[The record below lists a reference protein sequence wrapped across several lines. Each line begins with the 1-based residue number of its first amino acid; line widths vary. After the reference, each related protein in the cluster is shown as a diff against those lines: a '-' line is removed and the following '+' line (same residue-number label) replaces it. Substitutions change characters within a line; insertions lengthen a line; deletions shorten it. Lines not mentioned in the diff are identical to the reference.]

1 MPSEY
6 YLNSERVVK
15 KLNTNLFVINKNENF
30 SFQYLLN
37 DFQKVSLDELDK
49 VKLLDRQDTKFVFNQ
64 IHLPLILQKIKPF
77 YRILE
82 INKKLV
88 FIYENTYFDTD
99 DFLFYNQH
107 HNENRKRFKVR
118 FRKYSSNNKS
128 FFEIKIK
135 NNKNRTVKKRLLA
148 DEINECLGERERD
161 LVSAIIGLPADQL
174 APKLDL
180 EFSRITLTDNSFNER
195 LTIDTNLSA
204 KNGISSKIFDQ
215 LVISEIKQKKY
226 NPKSDFIQI
235 LRELKIQEMRFSKYC
250 MGMLHVNKEIKYN
263 RFKPKLLQINK
274 ILTQR

>member
-1 MPSEY
+1 M
-6 YLNSERVVK
+6 
-15 KLNTNLFVINKNENF
+15 NKNKKF
-30 SFQYLLN
+30 LFQYLLN
-37 DFQKVSLDELDK
+37 DFQGVSLKELDK

-64 IHLPLILQKIKPF
+64 IQLPLILEKIKPF

-82 INKKLV
+82 INNDRI
-88 FIYENTYFDTD
+88 FTYDTTYFDTD

-135 NNKNRTVKKRLLA
+135 NNKNRTLKKRLLV
-148 DEINECLGERERD
+148 DEMNEYLGEQERD
-161 LVSAIIGLPADQL
+161 LVSRIIGLPPDQL
-174 APKLDL
+174 TPKLKL

-204 KNGISSKIFDQ
+204 KNGINSKIFDQ

-226 NPKSDFIQI
+226 DTKSDFIQI
-235 LRELKIQEMRFSKYC
+235 LRGLKIQEMRFSKYC
-250 MGMLHVNKEIKYN
+250 MGVLHLNDNVKYN

-274 ILTQR
+274 ILTQV

>member
-1 MPSEY
+1 M
-6 YLNSERVVK
+6 N
-15 KLNTNLFVINKNENF
+15 NNIF
-30 SFQYLLN
+30 SLQNILKDHQTL
-37 DFQKVSLDELDK
+37 SLADLEK

-64 IHLPLILQKIKPF
+64 VQLPLILDKIKPF

-82 INKKLV
+82 INNDLL
-88 FIYENTYFDTD
+88 FTYENTYFDTD

-118 FRKYSSNNKS
+118 FRKYSSNSNT

-135 NNKNRTVKKRLLA
+135 NNKNRTVKKRLMV
-148 DEINECLGERERD
+148 DEMNDCLGEREIE
-161 LVSAIIGLPADQL
+161 LVSNIIGLQSN
-174 APKLDL
+174 KLTTKL
-180 EFSRITLTDNSFNER
+180 NIQFSRITLADNSFNER

-204 KNGISSKIFDQ
+204 KNGSSSKIFDK

-226 NPKSDFIQI
+226 NPKSQYIQI
-235 LRELKIQEMRFSKYC
+235 LRDLRIPEMRFSKYC

-274 ILTQR
+274 ILTRV

>member
-1 MPSEY
+1 M
-6 YLNSERVVK
+6 
-15 KLNTNLFVINKNENF
+15 NKNKKF
-30 SFQYLLN
+30 LFQYLLN
-37 DFQKVSLDELDK
+37 DFQGVSLKELDK

-64 IHLPLILQKIKPF
+64 IQLPLILEKIKPF

-82 INKKLV
+82 INNDRI
-88 FIYENTYFDTD
+88 FTYDTTYFDTD

-135 NNKNRTVKKRLLA
+135 NNKNRTLKKRLLV
-148 DEINECLGERERD
+148 DEINGYLGEQERD
-161 LVSAIIGLPADQL
+161 LVSRIIGLPPDQL
-174 APKLDL
+174 TSKLKL
-180 EFSRITLTDNSFNER
+180 EFSRITLTDNNFTER

-226 NPKSDFIQI
+226 DTKSDFIQI
-235 LRELKIQEMRFSKYC
+235 LRGLKIQEMRFSKYC
-250 MGMLHVNKEIKYN
+250 MGILHVNKEIKYN

-274 ILTQR
+274 ILTHV

>member
-1 MPSEY
+1 M
-6 YLNSERVVK
+6 
-15 KLNTNLFVINKNENF
+15 NKNKKF
-30 SFQYLLN
+30 LFQYLLN
-37 DFQKVSLDELDK
+37 DFQAVSLKELDK

-64 IHLPLILQKIKPF
+64 IHLPLILEKIKPF

-82 INKKLV
+82 INNDRV
-88 FIYENTYFDTD
+88 FTYDTTYFDTD

-135 NNKNRTVKKRLLA
+135 NNKNRTLKKRLLV
-148 DEINECLGERERD
+148 DEMNEHLGEQERD
-161 LVSAIIGLPADQL
+161 LVSRIIGLPPDQL
-174 APKLDL
+174 TSKLEL
-180 EFSRITLTDNSFNER
+180 KFSRITLTDNNFNER

-226 NPKSDFIQI
+226 DTKSDFIQI
-235 LRELKIQEMRFSKYC
+235 LRDLKIQEMRFSKYC
-250 MGMLHVNKEIKYN
+250 MGILHVNKEIKYN

-274 ILTQR
+274 ILTQV

>member
-1 MPSEY
+1 M
-6 YLNSERVVK
+6 
-15 KLNTNLFVINKNENF
+15 NKNKKF
-30 SFQYLLN
+30 LFQYLLN
-37 DFQKVSLDELDK
+37 DFQGVSLKELDK

-64 IHLPLILQKIKPF
+64 IQLPLILEKIKPF

-82 INKKLV
+82 INNDRI
-88 FIYENTYFDTD
+88 FTYDTTYFDTD

-135 NNKNRTVKKRLLA
+135 NNKNRTLKKRLLV
-148 DEINECLGERERD
+148 DEMNEYLGEQERD
-161 LVSAIIGLPADQL
+161 LVSRIIGLPPDQL
-174 APKLDL
+174 TPKLDL

-195 LTIDTNLSA
+195 LTIDTNLSV

-226 NPKSDFIQI
+226 DSKSNFIQI
-235 LRELKIQEMRFSKYC
+235 LHDLKIQEMRFSKYC
-250 MGMLHVNKEIKYN
+250 MGILHVNKEIKYN

-274 ILTQR
+274 ILTQV